1 MLLTKVMR
9 NLGGG
14 VFRLE
19 KILRINREP
28 FSEMDAKAFY
38 FVILSIKINYTSQI

>member
-1 MLLTKVMR
+1 MR

-14 VFRLE
+14 VFRLG

-28 FSEMDAKAFY
+28 ISEMDAKAFY
-38 FVILSIKINYTSQI
+38 FVILSMEVNYNSQI

>member
-1 MLLTKVMR
+1 MW

-28 FSEMDAKAFY
+28 FNEVDAKAFY
-38 FVILSIKINYTSQI
+38 FVIL